1 MTRLR
6 CLAVLVPLA
15 FLAGCNKSNP
25 QNDKRSASGEV
36 LQGTTTDAMIPLG
49 ELTSSP
55 PLLPPTGKG
64 PATPEQA
71 ADQDNGTSAVDV
83 TSGTSDEAA
92 TPAAA
97 TPTASTSA
105 TP

>member
-6 CLAVLVPLA
+6 SLLLLLPALALTA
-15 FLAGCNKSNP
+15 CNNSGPK
-25 QNDKRSASGEV
+25 NDKRSATGEV

-55 PLLPPTGKG
+55 PLLPPTSKG